1 MLASHGEQIGNIHN
15 SLRLTLPSGAG
26 RFRDDDVAQA
36 GAVGARRAGADTER
50 GLNPVGGSAQ
60 AMFYKRAG

>member
-1 MLASHGEQIGNIHN
+1 MSAFGGKADIGRG
-15 SLRLTLPSGAG
+15 SPR
-26 RFRDDDVAQA
+26 
-36 GAVGARRAGADTER
+36 GAVGNRRAGADTER